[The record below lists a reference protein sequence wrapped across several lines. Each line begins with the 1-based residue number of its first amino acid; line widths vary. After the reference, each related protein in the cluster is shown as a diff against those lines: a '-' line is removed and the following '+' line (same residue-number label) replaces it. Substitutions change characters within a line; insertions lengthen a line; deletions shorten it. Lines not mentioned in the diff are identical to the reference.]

1 MLTIFI
7 GAYILSSVGDAVSE
21 MFDIRESGWLRYFL
35 IILVTL
41 ILDWCTIGITLYL
54 NYSKTRQLAARKML
68 DVNSTFFTRNG
79 HYSSSTNTDSK
90 SNENTHHS

>member
-21 MFDIRESGWLRYFL
+21 MFDIREKGWIRYFV
-35 IILVTL
+35 IILVTV

-54 NYSKTRQLAARKML
+54 NYSKTR
-68 DVNSTFFTRNG
+68 
-79 HYSSSTNTDSK
+79 
-90 SNENTHHS
+90 